1 MSYLS
6 QHPSLGVLKTHS
18 TVAEVLQIK
27 EAIFYAVLM
36 AATEDLHQRHP
47 QLADGLSFAALE
59 YLDAVHYVLSK
70 PEQPDEKAVRHE

>member
-6 QHPSLGVLKTHS
+6 QHPALGVLKTHS

-27 EAIFYAVLM
+27 EAIFHAALLAAVQ
-36 AATEDLHQRHP
+36 DLHGRHP

-59 YLDAVHYVLSK
+59 YIDAVHYVLSN
-70 PEQPDEKAVRHE
+70 PEQPDEKAVRYE